1 MVYPIG
7 TMVRLN
13 RDIVIESA
21 DPDQDLREGSTAIIL
36 GQEEFVF
43 DPDDPENST
52 DTVYSCLVGGEVQH
66 LFEADF
72 ELIVTEMIEA

>member
-1 MVYPIG
+1 MS
-7 TMVRLN
+7 L
-13 RDIVIESA
+13 VI
-21 DPDQDLREGSTAIIL
+21 PTQDLREGDTAIIL
-36 GQEEFVF
+36 GQEDFVF

-72 ELIVTEMIEA
+72 ELIITERIEA